1 MTLTCWYKTTKV
13 NVMTTAMMEI
23 KPAIEATRYRVLAA
37 ISSAHFLNDMLQSLI
52 LALYPLLKGSYH
64 LSFTQIGLL
73 TLTYQ
78 ITASILQPL
87 VGSFTDKHPQKF
99 ALVVGMGFSMCGLL
113 LLSQASTFGLLLLAA
128 GLTGTGSAI
137 FHPESSRVA
146 RLASGGKHGLAQSIF
161 QVGGNAGTACG
172 PLLAALIVIPL
183 GQGSL
188 AWFSPAALLAMA
200 VLWQISIWK
209 ARQQKNAG
217 SKAHLA
223 TQPLPQRQT
232 LYAMAV
238 LIALVFTKYI
248 YMSSFHSY
256 YTFYLIERFA
266 LSAQAAQLM
275 LFIFLFGVALGT
287 ILGGPIGDRIGRK
300 RVIWFSIL
308 GSAPFSLALPY
319 MDLNGTIAL
328 SFIIGVV
335 MSSAFSAILVLAQE
349 LLPGKVGMVSGLF
362 FGLAFG
368 VAGIGAAVIGSFAD
382 QYGIASVYH
391 VTAFLPLGGMIALLL
406 PDMKKAG

>member
-1 MTLTCWYKTTKV
+1 
-13 NVMTTAMMEI
+13 MTTAMMEI

-87 VGSFTDKHPQKF
+87 VGSFTDKHPQKY
-99 ALVVGMGFSMCGLL
+99 ALVLGMGFSMCGLL
-113 LLSQASTFGLLLLAA
+113 LLSQAATFGLLLLAA

-161 QVGGNAGTACG
+161 QVGGNAGSACG

-223 TQPLPQRQT
+223 IQPLPQRQT
-232 LYAMAV
+232 LYALAV

-275 LFIFLFGVALGT
+275 LFVFLFGVALGT

-308 GSAPFSLALPY
+308 GSAPFSMALPY

-368 VAGIGAAVIGSFAD
+368 VAGIGAALIGNFAD

-391 VTAFLPLGGMIALLL
+391 FTAFLPLGGMIALLL
-406 PDMKKAG
+406 PDMKKAR

>member
-1 MTLTCWYKTTKV
+1 
-13 NVMTTAMMEI
+13 MTTAMI
-23 KPAIEATRYRVLAA
+23 DIRPVIEATRYRVLAA

-99 ALVVGMGFSMCGLL
+99 ALVIGMGFSLCGLL
-113 LLSQASTFGLLLLAA
+113 MLSQAASFHLLLLAA

-161 QVGGNAGTACG
+161 QVGGNAGSACG

-200 VLWQISIWK
+200 MLWQISLWK
-209 ARQQKNAG
+209 SRQQKSGGA
-217 SKAHLA
+217 KAAMALH
-223 TQPLPQRQT
+223 PLPRRQT
-232 LYAMAV
+232 LYALAV
-238 LIALVFTKYI
+238 LMALVFTKYL

-256 YTFYLIERFA
+256 YTFYLIERFG
-266 LSAQAAQLM
+266 LGAQAAQLM
-275 LFIFLFGVALGT
+275 LFIFLLGVALGT

-308 GSAPFSLALPY
+308 GSAPFTLALPY
-319 MDLNGTIAL
+319 VGLSGTVAL
-328 SFIIGVV
+328 SFVIGLV

-349 LLPGKVGMVSGLF
+349 LMPSRIGMVSGLF

-368 VAGIGAAVIGSFAD
+368 VAGIGAALIGSFAD
-382 QYGIASVYH
+382 QYGIATVYH
-391 VTAFLPLGGMIALLL
+391 ITAFLPLGGMIAILL
-406 PDMKKAG
+406 PDLKRAS